1 MQRNNSS
8 LKSARTICD
17 GESFENLKALT
28 GGMRDSGNA
37 LWKWREGLAAAIVA
51 FFIYPATQVALGH
64 GDEPSWPYPTIL
76 LKTENSGSFST
87 PSTLAGMGILKSSQ
101 HSAL

>member
-1 MQRNNSS
+1 MRRNNSS

-37 LWKWREGLAAAIVA
+37 LWRWREGLAAAIVA
-51 FFIYPATQVALGH
+51 FFIYPAST
-64 GDEPSWPYPTIL
+64 
-76 LKTENSGSFST
+76 GST
-87 PSTLAGMGILKSSQ
+87 WTWG
-101 HSAL
+101 